1 MNECDG
7 EEIDFDLINLE
18 PEPEG
23 SSKWDKENQKEQL
36 TDEKVVEM
44 QENGIWYW
52 NIGENLMKMKYIIVY
67 DIKTEFFFHL
77 KVTNILFDKVF
88 LSKGMISKMGLKYWR
103 STLQLWSKYIPEI
116 QDVSL
121 SIFELQWLWFYF
133 VGVNIAEIL
142 KDWRNINENV
152 PISHPSR
159 MEREEVKSIKNITYI
174 IFFTCITLL
183 FFHSPNLT
191 NTTNIHQL

>member
-183 FFHSPNLT
+183 FFIIL
-191 NTTNIHQL
+191 I

>member
-88 LSKGMISKMGLKYWR
+88 LSKGRWVWQIDESHYNYG
-103 STLQLWSKYIPEI
+103 QN
-116 QDVSL
+116 
-121 SIFELQWLWFYF
+121 IFRKFRMFHFRFSSFNDYDF
-133 VGVNIAEIL
+133 IL
-142 KDWRNINENV
+142 
-152 PISHPSR
+152 
-159 MEREEVKSIKNITYI
+159 
-174 IFFTCITLL
+174 
-183 FFHSPNLT
+183 
-191 NTTNIHQL
+191 